1 MTFYD
6 AFILFI
12 KFIFLMS
19 PPFAVT
25 VFLTVT
31 DKSTQSEKNALAL
44 KIFFS
49 MMIASMVFLFFGR
62 YIFELFGVTLDAF
75 RIGTGALLFLTSV
88 SLVRGGKVDVDM
100 SVSIME
106 LAIVPIT
113 IPIIMG
119 PATIGTLLVY
129 GGDLLNVNDTLLA
142 MGSVITANIVVWIS
156 LIASGYIERIIGRE
170 GLVVLGKLTG
180 LILAAMSAE
189 MIFSGMSAY
198 ITQAV
203 AAAY

>member
-203 AAAY
+203 AAAN